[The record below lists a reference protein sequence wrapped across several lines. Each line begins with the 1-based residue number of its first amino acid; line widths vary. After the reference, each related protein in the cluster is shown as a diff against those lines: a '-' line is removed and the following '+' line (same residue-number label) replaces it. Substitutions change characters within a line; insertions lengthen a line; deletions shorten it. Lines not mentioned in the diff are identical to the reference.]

1 MSDRQPDDSWKNEN
15 TSEATNG
22 LSQPASPG
30 PPWLLT
36 PVPVNLRVAVYAY
49 AMGCLLSVPIAGV
62 MIGFNLRPF
71 VPPDWTAPF
80 YGYSLLASVLIFP
93 FWCGLALRDVPVLKQ
108 LGFTFFAFYLVIIV
122 LGSLLF
128 PAVQSAAG

>member
-1 MSDRQPDDSWKNEN
+1 MPQSHS
-15 TSEATNG
+15 
-22 LSQPASPG
+22 PA

-36 PVPVNLRVAVYAY
+36 PVPVNFRVMVFAY
-49 AMGCLLSVPIAGV
+49 LMGCLVSVPMAGV

-71 VPPDWTAPF
+71 VPPEWTAPY
-80 YGYSLLASVLIFP
+80 YGISLLASVLIFP

-108 LGFTFFAFYLVIIV
+108 LGYTFFAFYLVIIV

-128 PAVQSAAG
+128 PAVQ